1 MQSLNV
7 YDIGKN
13 KHRDVLTN
21 VLKND
26 PDLMYL
32 SHVDR
37 AREVSLPLISKVFDN
52 KLVL

>member
-1 MQSLNV
+1 MQQLNI
-7 YDIGKN
+7 YEIGKN

-26 PDLMYL
+26 PNLMYL
-32 SHVDR
+32 EHVDR
-37 AREVSLPLISKVFDN
+37 AHEVSLPLISKVFDN